1 MFELSKLRQLTA
13 IKKTCTKEIASKCQ
27 SDIRTV
33 MATLL
38 ILPAQITRNFPMMS
52 TEKEPMSNGATAEDQ
67 NQTQENPNLTADS
80 NSEENTSE
88 STEKNPQEEINALND
103 KYIRLAAEFEN
114 YKRRTTKERVE
125 LFSSANR
132 ELMTALIPVLDDFER
147 AFKNT
152 PEEELNSE
160 KVKGYQLIYN
170 KMLETMKQKGLKPMD
185 DCTGKAFDAD
195 EMDAITRIPAP
206 TEELKSKVVD
216 QIERGYKLGDKIVR
230 FAKVVV
236 GE

>member
-1 MFELSKLRQLTA
+1 
-13 IKKTCTKEIASKCQ
+13 
-27 SDIRTV
+27 
-33 MATLL
+33 
-38 ILPAQITRNFPMMS
+38 
-52 TEKEPMSNGATAEDQ
+52 MSNGATAEDQ